1 LPEQELE
8 VKISAID
15 VLLSIREKYRRMS
28 LQEYLEK
35 TGLGK
40 KLEKLSRKKDSQARN
55 LFTLAIFL
63 TTRCG

>member
-1 LPEQELE
+1 LPQQELE

-40 KLEKLSRKKDSQARN
+40 KLEKLSRKKDSQAR
-55 LFTLAIFL
+55 
-63 TTRCG
+63 